1 MGWHNPQG
9 WEWLTLEF
17 SPPWARGLSY
27 CQKYRHR
34 GAEREGERKKT
45 SNQRGPKK
53 SLKEPFLLP
62 PSTVSF
68 LFLPPRQA
76 LGQKLECQVLD
87 GNGKSARGSCRADP
101 RQGAGRRNGMTA
113 IVKQS
118 LMGGGSRWPCRGPFC
133 YKGSSNLQGQG
144 VSLSNAITG
153 LDCCHGVS
161 RRCQNRDFRVPMG
174 ETSLS
179 STWSKMRDRSS

>member
-34 GAEREGERKKT
+34 GADREGERKKT

-68 LFLPPRQA
+68 LLLPPCQA
-76 LGQKLECQVLD
+76 LGQELECQVLD
-87 GNGKSARGSCRADP
+87 DKSARG
-101 RQGAGRRNGMTA
+101 Q
-113 IVKQS
+113 
-118 LMGGGSRWPCRGPFC
+118 
-133 YKGSSNLQGQG
+133 LQGGPRAGGRQEEWDDSHCEAVADG
-144 VSLSNAITG
+144 RWKQMALPRA
-153 LDCCHGVS
+153 L
-161 RRCQNRDFRVPMG
+161 
-174 ETSLS
+174 LL
-179 STWSKMRDRSS
+179 